1 MSKFSEEFEETI
13 SGLVKDS
20 KTELKEIS
28 ITMSSEEIKKKK
40 EDLIQGL
47 EAKKTLLLE
56 QHQDM
61 MEKIRKMQQDAAKI
75 HREGVS
81 VEEQLQQLK
90 SGPFAI
96 AKEPRKK
103 VNFQHISKKTV
114 VIPFWL
120 QSSSFF
126 AIGLVLEMSFK
137 IYLSISRLI
146 LNVVLLWPLVKAI
159 ASVILWC
166 RRGPVSKFSQNSSS
180 PKHFDQNSFKLQLD
194 VKFFLNS

>member
-1 MSKFSEEFEETI
+1 MSKFSQEFEETV

-20 KTELKEIS
+20 KKELKEIS

-56 QHQDM
+56 QHQEM
-61 MEKIRKMQQDAAKI
+61 MEKIRKMQQDAARI

-96 AKEPRKK
+96 AKEPEKK
-103 VNFQHISKKTV
+103 VCNSLVSFQTPPFSNLTATRQFRSSLADKDEPGSLRIESK
-114 VIPFWL
+114 
-120 QSSSFF
+120 
-126 AIGLVLEMSFK
+126 
-137 IYLSISRLI
+137 
-146 LNVVLLWPLVKAI
+146 
-159 ASVILWC
+159 
-166 RRGPVSKFSQNSSS
+166 
-180 PKHFDQNSFKLQLD
+180 
-194 VKFFLNS
+194 